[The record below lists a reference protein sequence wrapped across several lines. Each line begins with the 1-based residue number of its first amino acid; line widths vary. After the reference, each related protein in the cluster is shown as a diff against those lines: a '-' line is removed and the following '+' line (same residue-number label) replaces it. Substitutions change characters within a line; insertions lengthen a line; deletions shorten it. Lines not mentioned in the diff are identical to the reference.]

1 MTKVIA
7 ISSQKGGVAKTT
19 TCYALGASLAERGK
33 AVLLID
39 MDPQANLTLS
49 FGVDPESLH
58 HTVGDALLE
67 HDSLVAVSREGS
79 MPGLDLVPA
88 NQGLVILDRVLYGR
102 QSYEYRLKTQ
112 LEAMNSGY
120 YDTILIDCPPYFG
133 TLTLNALTAADRLIV
148 PVQCEYYAARAM
160 RPILKLVDLM
170 RKKTNPDLSYRL
182 LITLYDRRN
191 KISRIIREQIQST
204 FHSALYETII
214 EIDTKLRE
222 SPTVGLPINLYA
234 PRTRGARQYRAL
246 AEELIYRGEA

>member
-1 MTKVIA
+1 
-7 ISSQKGGVAKTT
+7 
-19 TCYALGASLAERGK
+19 
-33 AVLLID
+33 
-39 MDPQANLTLS
+39 
-49 FGVDPESLH
+49 
-58 HTVGDALLE
+58 
-67 HDSLVAVSREGS
+67 
-79 MPGLDLVPA
+79 
-88 NQGLVILDRVLYGR
+88 
-102 QSYEYRLKTQ
+102 
-112 LEAMNSGY
+112 
-120 YDTILIDCPPYFG
+120 
-133 TLTLNALTAADRLIV
+133 
-148 PVQCEYYAARAM
+148 
-160 RPILKLVDLM
+160 M